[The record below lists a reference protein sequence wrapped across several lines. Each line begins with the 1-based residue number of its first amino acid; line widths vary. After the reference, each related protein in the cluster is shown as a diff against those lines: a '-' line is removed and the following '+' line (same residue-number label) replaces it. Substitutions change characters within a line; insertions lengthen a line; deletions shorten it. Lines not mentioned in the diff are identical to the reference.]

1 MIEITEKA
9 GAAIK
14 EIMAKQEKPS
24 PIRIILQ
31 SSC

>member
-1 MIEITEKA
+1 MVEVTEST
-9 GAAIK
+9 GTVIK

>member
-1 MIEITEKA
+1 MIEVTETA
-9 GAAIK
+9 STVIK

-24 PIRIILQ
+24 PIRIIFQ